1 MAVKLLTYY
10 YLLHLFFLPHVSR
23 HYDSASINNMIE
35 IGALSVCLL
44 VLVMKALPLSPLILS
59 CQSLAYTP
67 TVSQTQAPISVQCCL
82 AHVFDLIV
90 RLYDFD

>member
-10 YLLHLFFLPHVSR
+10 YLLHLFFLPHVSH

-35 IGALSVCLL
+35 IGALSVCVL
-44 VLVMKALPLSPLILS
+44 VLVMVTLPLFPLILS
-59 CQSLAYTP
+59 CQSLAHIL
-67 TVSQTQAPISVQCCL
+67 TVGHTQAPISVQCCL
-82 AHVFDLIV
+82 AHVFDLII

>member
-1 MAVKLLTYY
+1 MAVKLRS
-10 YLLHLFFLPHVSR
+10 LHLFFLPHVSH

-44 VLVMKALPLSPLILS
+44 VLVMETLPLSPLILS

-67 TVSQTQAPISVQCCL
+67 TVSHTPAPVSVQCCL
-82 AHVFDLIV
+82 PHVFDLII
-90 RLYDFD
+90 